1 MSGVSPRNVRIGRR
15 RTSMRL
21 EAEFWSALAEMADR
35 KGTTAAMLCTEIAR
49 RRGNY
54 GLSAAVRVEVLN
66 FFRST
71 FHESAPVRPRKQKTG
86 SRISSSRA

>member
-1 MSGVSPRNVRIGRR
+1 
-15 RTSMRL
+15 MRL

-49 RRGNY
+49 RRGVY

-66 FFRST
+66 FFRNT
-71 FHESAPVRPRKQKTG
+71 FHESVPVCPRKRKN
-86 SRISSSRA
+86 RITTSPPRA